1 MAKTPG
7 TRGNR
12 NLQQYPSAAPD
23 RGGITAFRDSTA
35 LRPPRQLSGVDYEA
49 VGSPVI
55 VDPSWGLV
63 LGRPESECVGRIRV
77 PRDESRSGGQAP
89 AARIPSEPGAA
100 CVTDRVCFPGR
111 RTVPALDT
119 RSAVTRVAPRI
130 LPHAN
135 PSRVGGVRSVGG
147 SGDRRRLPP
156 GLPGAEDRPAADQ
169 PPPGPCPDGLRL
181 RGVVGRPPRP
191 GVAGPAV
198 GAEAAPGA
206 RDPRGTPELGAT
218 PGDPPAAVGRA

>member
-1 MAKTPG
+1 AGLVEDADEQRPCVQVHAHVRCG
-7 TRGNR
+7 RLIEESHGEDSGDQGNR

-49 VGSPVI
+49 VASSVL

-100 CVTDRVCFPGR
+100 CVTD
-111 RTVPALDT
+111 
-119 RSAVTRVAPRI
+119 
-130 LPHAN
+130 
-135 PSRVGGVRSVGG
+135 
-147 SGDRRRLPP
+147 
-156 GLPGAEDRPAADQ
+156 
-169 PPPGPCPDGLRL
+169 
-181 RGVVGRPPRP
+181 
-191 GVAGPAV
+191 
-198 GAEAAPGA
+198 
-206 RDPRGTPELGAT
+206 
-218 PGDPPAAVGRA
+218 